1 MDEDL
6 SIINTNT
13 RNEKIKNFFI
23 NNKKRIIILIS
34 IIILLFILFFGLK
47 EFQKNQKIKISNLYN
62 SAVIDFGKD
71 KKDKSRDILVDI
83 IYKKNTTYSPLSLYF
98 IIDNKLIIER
108 DKINELFDVI
118 INETSLEK
126 EIKNLIVYKKGLY
139 NADDASESELLN
151 MLGTL
156 ISSESIWSSHALY
169 LIAEFFYSKK
179 ELQKS
184 KEFFKKII
192 SLENSNED
200 IRIKAQK
207 RLSRDLSD

>member
-34 IIILLFILFFGLK
+34 SIILLFILFFGFK

-62 SAVIDFGKD
+62 LAVIDFGND

-151 MLGTL
+151 MMGAL
-156 ISSESIWSSHALY
+156 INSESIWSSHALY
-169 LIAEFFYSKK
+169 LMAEFFYSKK

-192 SLENSNED
+192 NLENSNED